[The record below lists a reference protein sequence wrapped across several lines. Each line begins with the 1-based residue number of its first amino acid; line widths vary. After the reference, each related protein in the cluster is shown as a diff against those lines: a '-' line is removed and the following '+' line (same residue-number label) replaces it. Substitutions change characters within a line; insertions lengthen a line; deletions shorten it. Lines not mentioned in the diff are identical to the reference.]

1 MYTQDLEGWQS
12 TKLLKPQK
20 PRFMKFLPTPLI
32 FLSSVLFIGHLK
44 ANPDQF
50 VKLGGKITI
59 TKESDQWIKA
69 SVPFVFVTHPLLEKF
84 KSRKPSSKED
94 LINIEFINNI
104 KVRLSLC
111 FLNEYQKK
119 SLRTLKLPD
128 TEFYQYYSAEVE
140 YMTIKFDRNTKY
152 AHFLFPATIAER
164 DGFLS
169 TYINTVGY
177 VVEIMYDGIPL
188 EISDS
193 ISFDKYREERILQ
206 KFKQQAQSNAS
217 KNEGVLLPAHIVS
230 SNYLEGVGP
239 VKRVKG
245 SGY

>member
-1 MYTQDLEGWQS
+1 MAIYQN
-12 TKLLKPQK
+12 TKPLNLSL
-20 PRFMKFLPTPLI
+20 MKFLATPLF
-32 FLSSVLFIGHLK
+32 FLMSVLFIGNLK

-59 TKESDQWIKA
+59 TKESDQWVKA
-69 SVPFVFVTHPLLEKF
+69 SVPFEFVTHPLLEKF
-84 KSRKPSSKED
+84 KSKKPSSKED
-94 LINIEFINNI
+94 LINIDFINNI

-111 FLNEYQKK
+111 FVNEYQKK

-152 AHFLFPATIAER
+152 AHFLFPAAIAER
-164 DGFLS
+164 DGFLTS
-169 TYINTVGY
+169 YINAVGY

-193 ISFDKYREERILQ
+193 ILFDKYREERILQ
-206 KFKQQAQSNAS
+206 KFKQQAQSNAP
-217 KNEGVLLPAHIVS
+217 KNEGVLLPAHTIS
-230 SNYLEGVGP
+230 SSYLDGVGP
-239 VKRVKG
+239 VKRAKG